1 MPRYDSRDLA
11 EALASGGLTFAWYA
25 LPDAVASRRAR
36 GVAKALLL
44 VPLVAIGAR
53 QNARLEAAEPVR
65 TGVLETATPP
75 GDAPEPDDAA
85 PPADAAQRGPGDAPA
100 PPAPDPAPQVRLAD
114 VLPTDPAK
122 RAALV
127 GVGLGLVAG
136 SVWATV
142 AGERALHRLGQR
154 MAARGTRLPHTR
166 IGLVSGALAAAM
178 TLATARLGEGSTT
191 SSSARD
197 ARA

>member
-53 QNARLEAAEPVR
+53 QNARLKAAEPVR

-85 PPADAAQRGPGDAPA
+85 PPADA
-100 PPAPDPAPQVRLAD
+100 APQVRLAD